1 MENMNMNSI
10 LGKIEMIKKQLKNL
24 QEELAET
31 TVKGNDDGEIVTA
44 VVSGTGKLLDYQ
56 LNFEVFG
63 TINQE
68 DLRRALI
75 QATNNGLQQ
84 AKQLEITRKKEIV
97 GEVNLPDIPGLF

>member
-10 LGKIEMIKKQLKNL
+10 LGKIEMIKRQLKNL

-44 VVSGTGKLLDYQ
+44 IVSGTGKLLDYQ

-68 DLRRALI
+68 DLRQALI

>member
-10 LGKIEMIKKQLKNL
+10 LGKIEMIKRQLKNL

-44 VVSGTGKLLDYQ
+44 IVSGTGKLLDYQ
-56 LNFEVFG
+56 LNFEAFG